1 MEHRHSTPC
10 DLTRHVAVLRQQ
22 ALGRRSWHA
31 AAPIPPAHAT
41 RSLWQHLPTTQLL
54 PQLLPDVS
62 WPPQI
67 LCLLTTSHL
76 PNENEAFSMNRHQH
90 TFHLGRCSARTVDG
104 AKDANF
110 LVRPLFAPSADA
122 RRSPSMVMTM
132 DGLWSADQE
141 PWAEEAEPHQTFRG
155 RPPYRIFLR
164 SSSWLLKS
172 AACVLSLSTGT
183 EARRRSNSGGRAQTL
198 APAIIFSAA
207 RNARPRTIQRPP
219 HGDGGWELC
228 R

>member
-1 MEHRHSTPC
+1 M
-10 DLTRHVAVLRQQ
+10 HVVLQ

-62 WPPQI
+62 WPLQI

-110 LVRPLFAPSADA
+110 LVRPLFAPLADA

-132 DGLWSADQE
+132 DGLQHNPKRTVLAY
-141 PWAEEAEPHQTFRG
+141 HQAVGVRKFFYIR
-155 RPPYRIFLR
+155 
-164 SSSWLLKS
+164 
-172 AACVLSLSTGT
+172 
-183 EARRRSNSGGRAQTL
+183 E
-198 APAIIFSAA
+198 
-207 RNARPRTIQRPP
+207 
-219 HGDGGWELC
+219 
-228 R
+228 